1 MTTYRLLLVFTAAF
15 SALLT
20 AVFID
25 PASSVNQ
32 PADNQR
38 MFAWGD
44 ASSSSPAAPS
54 ESTLPSTMTLQIC
67 TANGCDYVEL
77 PEERIL
83 RADDESNSHNDQYH
97 LPVPFQLP
105 QQGVPIIEM

>member
-20 AVFID
+20 AVFIV

-38 MFAWGD
+38 MFAWDD
-44 ASSSSPAAPS
+44 ASNTGPAAPS

-77 PEERIL
+77 SEDRIL
-83 RADDESNSHNDQYH
+83 RADGASPSNNDQYH